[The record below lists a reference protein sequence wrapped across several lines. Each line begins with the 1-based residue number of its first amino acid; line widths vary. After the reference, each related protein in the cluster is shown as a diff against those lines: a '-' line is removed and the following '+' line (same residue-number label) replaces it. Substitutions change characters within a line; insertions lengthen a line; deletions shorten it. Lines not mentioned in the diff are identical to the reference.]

1 MRYQSITLILTPIIG
16 EIISQHQLIDDTT
29 NTTPHHKLFF
39 FRGCISCIIRNLENK
54 SMENLWSNSNLTKNT
69 KNIVIVISD
78 IAKKIVL
85 TGIYSTYNTYYEYS
99 LTDYEGILHSSNNNR
114 VRFLIPI
121 QNFYFTF

>member
-1 MRYQSITLILTPIIG
+1 
-16 EIISQHQLIDDTT
+16 
-29 NTTPHHKLFF
+29 
-39 FRGCISCIIRNLENK
+39 
-54 SMENLWSNSNLTKNT
+54 MENLWSNSNLTKNT

-78 IAKKIVL
+78 MAKKIVL

-121 QNFYFTF
+121 QNFYFTFF